1 MELTAGTRGSD
12 LAIIQVKI
20 VETQLKRIFP
30 DARVEIKITNSSGDK
45 FRDRPIE
52 AINERGVFTKAIDEM
67 VLNGDARFAVHSMK
81 DLPMELHKDLVLVA
95 VPERA
100 SPYDSLVSTKYRGVD
115 ELPIGAVVGTAS
127 PRRKAQLLHI
137 RNDLE
142 IKLIRGNVDTRLGK
156 LRDGEYDAIILAEA
170 GLDRLGINASYIS
183 EKLNLEDFTPTAC
196 QGALAVMT
204 RRGDKEAYNV
214 LSRITDRNAWETTMV
229 ERGFITAVGGGCK
242 TPIGVIATTGKT
254 LELYASILAPNG
266 ETRIQYRKTNEH
278 TDPEAFGRQAGLDI
292 LEQGGAKLI
301 ERWR

>member
-20 VETQLKRIFP
+20 VEAQLKKIFP

-45 FRDRPIE
+45 HRDRPIE

-67 VLNGDARFAVHSMK
+67 VLNGEARFAVHSMK
-81 DLPMELHKDLVLVA
+81 DLPMALHKDLVLAA

-100 SPYDSLVSTKYRGVD
+100 SPYDSLVATKYKGID
-115 ELPIGAVVGTAS
+115 ELPSGAVVGTAS
-127 PRRKAQLLHI
+127 PRRKAQLLHK
-137 RNDLE
+137 RGDLE

-170 GLDRLGINASYIS
+170 GLDRLGIDPSYIC
-183 EKLNLEDFTPTAC
+183 ERLNLEDFTPTAC

-204 RRGDKEAYNV
+204 HRDDKEAYDV

-229 ERGFITAVGGGCK
+229 ERGFMAAVGGGCK
-242 TPIGVIATTGKT
+242 TPIGVIAKTGER
-254 LELYASILAPNG
+254 LELYASILAPDG
-266 ETRIQYRKTNEH
+266 QTKIQYRKTGEKIA
-278 TDPEAFGRQAGLDI
+278 PEAFGGQAGLEI
-292 LEQGGAKLI
+292 LDQGGAKFI
-301 ERWR
+301 VRWR